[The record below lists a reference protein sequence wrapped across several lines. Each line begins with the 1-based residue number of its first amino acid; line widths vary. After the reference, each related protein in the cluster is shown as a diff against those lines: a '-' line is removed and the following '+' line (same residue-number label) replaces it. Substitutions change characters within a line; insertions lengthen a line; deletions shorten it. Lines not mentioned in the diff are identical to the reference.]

1 MTELEQPLWRMAKHT
16 FFYPENKCL
25 PRDIDLARE
34 DFTAMAAVLER
45 HMAGRQ
51 YIVGDRVSVADCV
64 TAYLMDWANEQKL
77 LDGFPN
83 LKAYL
88 QRMYQRSTA
97 PQRIAEAF
105 ASIRAA

>member
-1 MTELEQPLWRMAKHT
+1 
-16 FFYPENKCL
+16 
-25 PRDIDLARE
+25 
-34 DFTAMAAVLER
+34 
-45 HMAGRQ
+45 
-51 YIVGDRVSVADCV
+51 
-64 TAYLMDWANEQKL
+64 MDWANEQQL